1 MLYLGIFFS
10 GLGLAGYTIS
20 RLALLPLAEPLF
32 AGSCSVAA

>member
-10 GLGLAGYTIS
+10 GLCLAGYTIS